1 MDKKS
6 IIFFL
11 LLSFVLIIKCD
22 DKSFEKE
29 EEEEYSDLNRN
40 NYFKEALKEYII
52 ENNLYNND
60 KLIQPN
66 YIKTIFLNVFTGQSK
81 DNLPEEIVE
90 TFDKLSNYFINIYFK
105 DRKEIRGK
113 EFYDLVD
120 INEIFIKMEEL
131 FPDNSDDDKD
141 SSGL

>member
-1 MDKKS
+1 MEKKS

-29 EEEEYSDLNRN
+29 EEEYSDLNRN
-40 NYFKEALKEYII
+40 NYFKEALKEYLI
-52 ENNLYNND
+52 EHNLYNND

-66 YIKTIFLNVFTGQSK
+66 DIKTIFLNVFTGQSK

-90 TFDKLSNYFINIYFK
+90 TFDKLSNYFITIYFK

>member
-1 MDKKS
+1 MEKS

-22 DKSFEKE
+22 DKLFEKE

-40 NYFKEALKEYII
+40 NYFKEALKEYLI
-52 ENNLYNND
+52 EHNLYNND

-66 YIKTIFLNVFTGQSK
+66 DIKTIFLNVFTGQSK
-81 DNLPEEIVE
+81 DSLPEEIVE